1 MAAAKLVEDKQAEDK
16 ASILSSDTVK
26 EFLTQYYTKE
36 KLGENNTRIQPYMTE
51 SAYSQELTSQNDAM
65 NQVYKDY
72 ILDYHFEKAD
82 IFVNQTTN
90 QAIAMVSYKSDLKNA
105 NQSKTNQTETRTVN
119 LNYSKLPGKL
129 LVNQVQVWKSGLDD
143 LDKATPKTLEE
154 SSSVPSLPNTTTK

>member
-1 MAAAKLVEDKQAEDK
+1 
-16 ASILSSDTVK
+16 
-26 EFLTQYYTKE
+26 
-36 KLGENNTRIQPYMTE
+36 MTE
-51 SAYSQELTSQNDAM
+51 SAYSQELSSQNDAM

-90 QAIAMVSYKSDLKNA
+90 QAIAMVSYNVTYVSDLKNA
-105 NQSKTNQTETRTVN
+105 NQSKTNQTETRTVK
-119 LNYSKLPGKL
+119 LSYSKLPGKL

-143 LDKATPKTLEE
+143 LDNATPKTLEE

>member
-65 NQVYKDY
+65 NQVYKNY

-82 IFVNQTTN
+82 IFVNQT
-90 QAIAMVSYKSDLKNA
+90 KNA

-119 LNYSKLPGKL
+119 LDYSKLPGKL

>member
-1 MAAAKLVEDKQAEDK
+1 MHKVLDFIKKNKQFSFFLLLV
-16 ASILSSDTVK
+16 ILLALITIFAPVIAPQD
-26 EFLTQYYTKE
+26 
-36 KLGENNTRIQPYMTE
+36 PY
-51 SAYSQELTSQNDAM
+51 
-65 NQVYKDY
+65 V
-72 ILDYHFEKAD
+72 
-82 IFVNQTTN
+82 
-90 QAIAMVSYKSDLKNA
+90 SDLKNA